1 MKTDTDRLG
10 LLLHDATRA
19 IRKRF
24 ERQTSHLG
32 LSTAQWRLL
41 AQLSREPRATQ
52 ARLADLLDIEPISVS
67 RLIDRMELGGWVRR
81 EADPCDRR
89 ARLVA
94 PTEKTQAAY
103 ATIKAIADEVYDEA
117 LEGIPADRRGDLVS
131 MLRTIVTN
139 LNDAEAEDRHPCIK
153 VSR

>member
-1 MKTDTDRLG
+1 M
-10 LLLHDATRA
+10 HDATRA
-19 IRKRF
+19 VRKRF
-24 ERQTSHLG
+24 EQRTSHLG

-67 RLIDRMELGGWVRR
+67 RLIDRMEQGGWVRR

-94 PTEKTQAAY
+94 PTDKTKAAY
-103 ATIKAIADEVYDEA
+103 ATIKTIADEVYDEA
-117 LEGIPADRRGDLVS
+117 LEGIPADRRRELVA

-139 LNDAEAEDRHPCIK
+139 LNDAEAEPRVPCIK
-153 VSR
+153 ANG

>member
-1 MKTDTDRLG
+1 MKQDIDRLG

-19 IRKRF
+19 VRKRF
-24 ERQTSHLG
+24 EAKTSHLG

-67 RLIDRMELGGWVRR
+67 RLIDRMEQGGWVRR

-94 PTEKTQAAY
+94 PTEKAEAAY
-103 ATIKAIADEVYDEA
+103 AGITAIADEVYGVA
-117 LEGIPADRRGDLVS
+117 LRGLEPGQHAELIA
-131 MLRTIVTN
+131 MLRTIILN
-139 LNDAEAEDRHPCIK
+139 LSDAEAEGRPACTK
-153 VSR
+153 AC